1 MGEGMVKAFA
11 AGEGEDVETMVKVTA
26 PAFEAAVI
34 EEGGQLGEHDQA
46 FLV

>member
-1 MGEGMVKAFA
+1 MGEGMAKAFA
-11 AGEGEDVETMVKVTA
+11 AVEREDIETIVKVTA

-34 EEGGQLGEHDQA
+34 EEGGQLWEHDQA